1 MRPSHPAEPDGKARC
16 WSGGYSCACPTLGP
30 HARKTQATCPSLPQI
45 LAELITPWAWYEPAQ
60 PKRASE
66 REGTGSYVVF
76 GWFMKIPGETEN
88 KHKSDFIFHCVFP
101 SFLLSFQILH
111 LKWRHFIPLFFSS
124 CLDPLFLHTQFLIF
138 LSCFVFS
145 FSFAPPS
152 PLISLYYQAGTVF
165 KNKQIDFWFK

>member
-1 MRPSHPAEPDGKARC
+1 MSLNYRRLIILWPKATILTFEVKISFSFAFMFPR
-16 WSGGYSCACPTLGP
+16 TLV
-30 HARKTQATCPSLPQI
+30 SF
-45 LAELITPWAWYEPAQ
+45 
-60 PKRASE
+60 
-66 REGTGSYVVF
+66 VVF

>member
-1 MRPSHPAEPDGKARC
+1 MSLNYRRLIILWPKATILTFEVKISFSFAFMFPR
-16 WSGGYSCACPTLGP
+16 TLV
-30 HARKTQATCPSLPQI
+30 SFVI
-45 LAELITPWAWYEPAQ
+45 
-60 PKRASE
+60 
-66 REGTGSYVVF
+66 F

>member
-1 MRPSHPAEPDGKARC
+1 MSLNYRRLIILWPKATILTFEVKISFSFAFMFPR
-16 WSGGYSCACPTLGP
+16 TLV
-30 HARKTQATCPSLPQI
+30 SF
-45 LAELITPWAWYEPAQ
+45 
-60 PKRASE
+60 
-66 REGTGSYVVF
+66 VVF

-145 FSFAPPS
+145 FCFAPPS

>member
-1 MRPSHPAEPDGKARC
+1 MSLNYRRLIILWPKATILTFEVKISFSFAFMFPR
-16 WSGGYSCACPTLGP
+16 TLV
-30 HARKTQATCPSLPQI
+30 SFVI
-45 LAELITPWAWYEPAQ
+45 
-60 PKRASE
+60 
-66 REGTGSYVVF
+66 F

-145 FSFAPPS
+145 FSLPHPLPS
-152 PLISLYYQAGTVF
+152 SVCIIRQALFSKTSR
-165 KNKQIDFWFK
+165 

>member
-1 MRPSHPAEPDGKARC
+1 MSLNYRRLIILWPKATILTFEVKISFSLAFMFPR
-16 WSGGYSCACPTLGP
+16 TLV
-30 HARKTQATCPSLPQI
+30 SFVI
-45 LAELITPWAWYEPAQ
+45 
-60 PKRASE
+60 
-66 REGTGSYVVF
+66 F

-88 KHKSDFIFHCVFP
+88 KHKSDFIFHYVFP